1 MLGPEQERLT
11 TYFARAVFLLLTAVV
26 PNMAGMLNP
35 QTASAAQSHAGSYS
49 RLVCDWD
56 GACHTEARSTP
67 WPFVTPHQCKMSSTA
82 ECRKWGAYEP
92 GVW

>member
-11 TYFARAVFLLLTAVV
+11 MYFARAVFLLLTAVV

-35 QTASAAQSHAGSYS
+35 QTASAAQSHAYS
-49 RLVCDWD
+49 RLVYDWD
-56 GACHTEARSTP
+56 GACHTDARSPP